1 MAHILPGPEALEN
14 RAGADRALSVLRLL
28 CALVRTRKKDTM
40 QHLPAPRPPRIALGI
55 DPGTA
60 IVGYAVVMAQ
70 GNQLKM
76 LTCDVITTSSKMLL
90 AQRLQCIYEGLSQVI
105 ATYKPNEAAM
115 EELFFAK
122 NARTAMTVGHA
133 RGVAMLALANG
144 GLSVAEY
151 TPKQVK
157 QAVTGYGGADK
168 NQVGEM
174 VRILLSLKAIPKP
187 DDAADAAAVA
197 ICHLN
202 TAPYAHNLMGV

>member
-1 MAHILPGPEALEN
+1 MSFSP
-14 RAGADRALSVLRLL
+14 
-28 CALVRTRKKDTM
+28 TT
-40 QHLPAPRPPRIALGI
+40 QHSPPRIALGI

-60 IVGYAVVMAQ
+60 IVGYAIVAARGSDLSLIVC
-70 GNQLKM
+70 N
-76 LTCDVITTSSKMLL
+76 VITTSARMAL
-90 AQRLQCIYEGLSQVI
+90 AQRLQVIYERLSEII
-105 ATYKPNEAAM
+105 ATYKPQEAAM

-144 GLSVAEY
+144 GLSVSEY

-157 QAVTGYGGADK
+157 QAVTGYGAAK
-168 NQVGEM
+168 KEQVGEM
-174 VRILLSLKAIPKP
+174 VRILLKLSSVPRP

-202 TAPYAHNLMGV
+202 TISYTRSLLGSR